1 MKNSKQLSM
10 IYRIFQ
16 FIHLKQRPKDKN
28 NLDIFFCIGFMIFN
42 ALLFTFNLYNLVMS
56 PPFIMPL
63 LIIFYYIGKFVAR
76 LEIKAAE
83 TTSHEI

>member
-1 MKNSKQLSM
+1 MKNSKQLS
-10 IYRIFQ
+10 IFYRIFKS
-16 FIHLKQRPKDKN
+16 IHIKQKPKDKN
-28 NLDIFFCIGFMIFN
+28 NLDIFFYIGFVIFN
-42 ALLFTFNLYNLVMS
+42 ALLLTLNLYNLVMKPS
-56 PPFIMPL
+56 FLMPL